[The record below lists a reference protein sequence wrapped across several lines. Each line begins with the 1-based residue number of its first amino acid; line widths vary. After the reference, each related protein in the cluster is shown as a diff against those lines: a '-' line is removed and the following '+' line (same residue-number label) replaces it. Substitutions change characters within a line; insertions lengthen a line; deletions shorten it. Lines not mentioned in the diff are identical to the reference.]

1 MGQPWAGAGG
11 DDRHMHIQSTVTA
24 RVGGTGVPGCPS
36 GPCAGSTQAQDHRG
50 QKREEAQRGPAG
62 GRPLGHLGLLLP
74 VIFQTLLD
82 WSL

>member
-11 DDRHMHIQSTVTA
+11 DDRHMHIQNMVTA
-24 RVGGTGVPGCPS
+24 RVGGTGVPGTAR
-36 GPCAGSTQAQDHRG
+36 AGSTQAQDHRG

-62 GRPLGHLGLLLP
+62 GRPLGDPGLLLP

-82 WSL
+82 RSL